1 MSQVGIVIVSHSH
14 ELATAAVDL
23 VAQMVSEE
31 TRPPVRVAAGLDE
44 TTLGTDAAAVSAA
57 IEAVS
62 YTHLRAHET

>member
-14 ELATAAVDL
+14 KLATAAVDL

-44 TTLGTDAAAVSAA
+44 TTLGLSL
-57 IEAVS
+57 I
-62 YTHLRAHET
+62 HI

>member
-14 ELATAAVDL
+14 KLATAAVDL

-44 TTLGTDAAAVSAA
+44 TTLGTDAAAVWAA
-57 IEAVS
+57 IE
-62 YTHLRAHET
+62 